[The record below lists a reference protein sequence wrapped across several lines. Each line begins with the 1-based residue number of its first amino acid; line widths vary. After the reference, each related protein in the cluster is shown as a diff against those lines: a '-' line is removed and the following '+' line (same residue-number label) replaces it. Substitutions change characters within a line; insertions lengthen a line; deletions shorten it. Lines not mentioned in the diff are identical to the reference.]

1 MSSASSTRSL
11 YSVSGCLLPPHEWQE
26 AMKKLTSGRYSMMIG
41 PSDPMQVRI
50 RYVDPETA
58 MMTQLRCNAK
68 DMRWHSSVYGTS
80 LEKMDDLWKMLAT
93 TEEAFASQTA
103 RQVFL
108 EMLRVVW
115 CTRNVKM
122 RHTILGSLRVNR
134 VVDFVK
140 LSAASEGT
148 FTSGEDD
155 ETEKKEEQEEENFV
169 HNSAVWSSASQTSK
183 LKWLLRAV
191 LKCDINRL
199 GEYLAKELVGQC
211 QTNLLR
217 TIEEVIQNLGDESK
231 MCESL
236 HPFFG
241 RSEYSGLVCCC
252 ENKILILWASK
263 PHASHSLLILSPI
276 ISYTLSNIYLR
287 YASKEQKRF
296 V

>member
-1 MSSASSTRSL
+1 MYCERHAMALLCVRHKSGGCERS
-11 YSVSGCLLPPHEWQE
+11 VEDARHD
-26 AMKKLTSGRYSMMIG
+26 R
-41 PSDPMQVRI
+41 
-50 RYVDPETA
+50 
-58 MMTQLRCNAK
+58 
-68 DMRWHSSVYGTS
+68 
-80 LEKMDDLWKMLAT
+80 
-93 TEEAFASQTA
+93 EAFASQTA

-115 CTRNVKM
+115 CTRDVKM
-122 RHTILGSLRVNR
+122 RQGNNGSLRVNR

-155 ETEKKEEQEEENFV
+155 ETEKKEEQQEENFV
-169 HNSAVWSSASQTSK
+169 HDSAVWSSSSQTSK

-199 GEYLAKELVGQC
+199 GEHLAKELVGQC

-241 RSEYSGLVCCC
+241 RSEYSGLVCF
-252 ENKILILWASK
+252 EKFFSLVFILRKSLDVTHTQHTLSITGTIQRSKHSCDVRSSNITHEKSTLSSWAMVILW
-263 PHASHSLLILSPI
+263 LQILV
-276 ISYTLSNIYLR
+276 LQ
-287 YASKEQKRF
+287 KERRG
-296 V
+296 

>member
-1 MSSASSTRSL
+1 M
-11 YSVSGCLLPPHEWQE
+11 LPPHEWQE
-26 AMKKLTSGRYSMMIG
+26 AMRKLTSGRYAMMIG
-41 PSDPMQVRI
+41 PSNPMQVRI
-50 RYVDPETA
+50 RHVDPETA
-58 MMTQLRCNAK
+58 MMTQTRCTAK

-80 LEKMDDLWKMLAT
+80 LEGVNDLWKMLAT

-115 CTRNVKM
+115 CTRDVKM
-122 RHTILGSLRVNR
+122 RQEILGSLRVNR

-155 ETEKKEEQEEENFV
+155 ETEKKEEQQEENFV
-169 HNSAVWSSASQTSK
+169 HDSAVWSSSSQTSK

-199 GEYLAKELVGQC
+199 GEHLAKELVGQC

-241 RSEYSGLVCCC
+241 RSEYSGLVRCVDSLCF
-252 ENKILILWASK
+252 
-263 PHASHSLLILSPI
+263 HSL
-276 ISYTLSNIYLR
+276 
-287 YASKEQKRF
+287 
-296 V
+296 